1 MKKWQGFVVLLIILA
16 CLAGLV
22 WYSYGIIMN
31 TVNKTGSGDI
41 KLGLD
46 LSGGVSVTY
55 EIVDENP
62 TKEEIDDTIKK
73 MEERAASYNSEYSV
87 HTEGENRITVE
98 IPGVT
103 DAEAVLADLGSPG
116 SLYFIKQTDADGNE
130 NYSFDSATGEY
141 VLNGTIEEMEAKGAV
156 VMDGNSVAEA
166 AARYQQDSQLGNEE
180 PVVALTL
187 TSEGAKA
194 FGDATSEAY
203 TKGET
208 IGIYYDDHFISVPR
222 VQAAITDGQAVITGM
237 EDYEA
242 AQNLATFIRVGAIN
256 LTLAELQHQV
266 VGASLGTQALSTSL
280 LAAGI
285 GILIVMV
292 FMIIVY
298 GVMGVAASV
307 ALGLYTG
314 IVVSLIYLFRPAPD
328 QPGIVLTLPGIA
340 GVILGIGMAVDAN
353 VIIFARIRE
362 ETAKGATVHTA
373 IRTGYKKALS
383 AIVDGNVTT
392 FIAAVVLHFLGSGAV
407 VGFADTLMIS
417 ILVSMFTALVVAR
430 LVNYSIFAMGVQDVK
445 FYGKAKER
453 KPIRFIEK
461 RKVLLSISLI
471 VILAGFAGMIGF
483 GASGNKPLNY
493 GIDFQGGTAV
503 QGDLGRDITVEEIDT
518 SIKPKVAEIIGSSDI
533 QATTITGTTEISIR
547 TQSLTS
553 EQADAVT
560 DMLIS
565 DFGVDENSIEVQT
578 IGSTISGEMRS
589 RAIIAVIVACICMLI
604 YIWFRFRDLRM
615 ATSSILALVHDVL
628 VVLTAYALIRIT
640 VGNTFIACM
649 LTIVGYSINDTI
661 VIFDRIRENLKSVR
675 TQTRESLRECAN
687 LSLTQTIG
695 RSLNTSITTFIMVL
709 MLYILGVPAIRD
721 FSLPLM
727 VGFIS
732 GTYSSI
738 CIAVNLWYIMKTR
751 KMPKEAKTAK

>member
-1 MKKWQGFVVLLIILA
+1 MKTMKKWQGFVVLLIILA

-156 VMDGNSVAEA
+156 VMDGNSVTEA
-166 AARYQQDSQLGNEE
+166 AAKYQQDSQLGNEE
-180 PVVALTL
+180 PIVSLTL

-194 FGDATSEAY
+194 FGDATTEAFS
-203 TKGET
+203 KGET

-222 VQAAITDGQAVITGM
+222 VQAAITDGQCVITGM
-237 EDYEA
+237 ESFDA
-242 AQNLATFIRVGAIN
+242 AQNLATFIRIGAIN
-256 LTLAELQHQV
+256 LTLSELQHQV

-292 FMIIVY
+292 FMIIIY

-461 RKVLLSISLI
+461 RKVLLSISL
-471 VILAGFAGMIGF
+471 
-483 GASGNKPLNY
+483 S
-493 GIDFQGGTAV
+493 
-503 QGDLGRDITVEEIDT
+503 
-518 SIKPKVAEIIGSSDI
+518 
-533 QATTITGTTEISIR
+533 
-547 TQSLTS
+547 
-553 EQADAVT
+553 
-560 DMLIS
+560 
-565 DFGVDENSIEVQT
+565 
-578 IGSTISGEMRS
+578 
-589 RAIIAVIVACICMLI
+589 
-604 YIWFRFRDLRM
+604 
-615 ATSSILALVHDVL
+615 
-628 VVLTAYALIRIT
+628 
-640 VGNTFIACM
+640 
-649 LTIVGYSINDTI
+649 
-661 VIFDRIRENLKSVR
+661 
-675 TQTRESLRECAN
+675 
-687 LSLTQTIG
+687 
-695 RSLNTSITTFIMVL
+695 
-709 MLYILGVPAIRD
+709 
-721 FSLPLM
+721 
-727 VGFIS
+727 
-732 GTYSSI
+732 
-738 CIAVNLWYIMKTR
+738 
-751 KMPKEAKTAK
+751 